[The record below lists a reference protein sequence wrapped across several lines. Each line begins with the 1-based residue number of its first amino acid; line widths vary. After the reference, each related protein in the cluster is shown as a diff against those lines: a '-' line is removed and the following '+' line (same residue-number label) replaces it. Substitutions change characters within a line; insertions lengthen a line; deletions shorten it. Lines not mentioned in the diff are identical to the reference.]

1 MTAFSPSQIDDLK
14 PLARRYDLSLEDDFV
29 VSVLPNGIKT
39 WVYVYAQD
47 GRLQRRTLGV
57 YPDMNIDTARLSLA
71 AARATRQSLQDAME
85 RSARAAAARAEPR
98 RALPPLPAQRHFA
111 LASSLAAGLV
121 LVAGA
126 WLGLRVAGHGA
137 APAAVAELPA
147 AARTTPAPAVATS
160 TNDIPSAGAASAED
174 QTAADADET
183 ENDASVSMEGTQHAA
198 RSGEP
203 IAPASAVSPPSVTP
217 GATQTAATVS
227 GASAEASMSAADR
240 VPETV
245 LAAAATPAPAAVG
258 VPASTE
264 NAPSG
269 AGEMVASSQAEV
281 AVASR
286 SAEGVVKHDAR
297 VARAVLTDK
306 VVKREPVGSVG
317 PEIQG
322 EPGGVAQ
329 LFFYTEVRGL
339 GGQRLHYRWEH
350 EGRVQAELP
359 MLVGTGW
366 RWRSY
371 SRKDLLPTQTGR
383 WQVQLLDAS
392 DRVLAETSF
401 VYRNDA
407 PGTQSAEA
415 N

>member
-1 MTAFSPSQIDDLK
+1 MTDFSPSQIDDLK
-14 PLARRYDLSLEDDFV
+14 PLARRYDLSVEDDFV

-39 WVYVYAQD
+39 WVYVYVQD
-47 GRLQRRTLGV
+47 GRMQRRTLGV
-57 YPDMNIDTARLSLA
+57 YPDMGIDTARLSLA
-71 AARATRQSLQDAME
+71 AARATRESLQDAME

-98 RALPPLPAQRHFA
+98 RALAPPPPRRNFL
-111 LASSLAAGLV
+111 LASSLAAGLA
-121 LVAGA
+121 LIAGA

-137 APAAVAELPA
+137 APATVAELPA
-147 AARTTPAPAVATS
+147 AARTTPPPEVV
-160 TNDIPSAGAASAED
+160 AASAND
-174 QTAADADET
+174 MPAAGADGQPATDADAAD
-183 ENDASVSMEGTQHAA
+183 NDASFSIERTQHAGQ
-198 RSGEP
+198 SGEQG
-203 IAPASAVSPPSVTP
+203 APASAGSAPSPTP
-217 GATQTAATVS
+217 GPTEAAATAS
-227 GASAEASMSAADR
+227 GASVDVSTSAADR
-240 VPETV
+240 APETV
-245 LAAAATPAPAAVG
+245 VAAAATPAPSAVAA
-258 VPASTE
+258 PAKTGS
-264 NAPSG
+264 APAG
-269 AGEMVASSQAEV
+269 AGETAASSRAEV

-286 SAEGVVKHDAR
+286 SSDGVVKHDAH
-297 VARAVLTDK
+297 VARAVLTDQ
-306 VVKREPVGSVG
+306 VVRREPVGSVG

-350 EGRVQAELP
+350 DGRVQAELP
-359 MLVGTGW
+359 MLVGAGW